1 MNLLRTSFWTGIA
14 TVIKLSAA
22 LVTNKIMAVVIGP
35 SGVALLGNFTNITT
49 ILGSFSNGAIGSG
62 IVKYIAEF
70 EKEEEKKSVIS
81 HAILINLIC
90 SFVIGGLVLIL
101 NKTLA
106 SFAFKDQN
114 LNSIFIIFGITV
126 VFYGLNTTL
135 TSILNGYKEI
145 KYLILTGVIGS
156 IISLLL
162 AYIITVRFGL
172 YGALINTIIAQVFIF
187 ILNWI
192 FVAKLKVIKKVLIAT
207 VIDKKLIVKLLKFGL
222 MSVASLSGTA
232 TLLIIRKY
240 VYEYYSPNEAGYL
253 QGLWTISSNYLLIIT
268 TSLTIYYLPTLAS
281 IKGKEGIKK
290 EIING
295 YKLLVPVCIFGALVI
310 FFSRELI
317 IRILFTSDFFQM
329 KDYFAFQLIGDT
341 FKISAWIL
349 SYLMVAKA
357 MTRWFILSEIL
368 FSVSYIGF
376 GLVFMHFYGSIGIT
390 YAYALNYLFYLVF
403 LLLLFKKYLFFKPA
417 CKK

>member
-1 MNLLRTSFWTGIA
+1 MNLLRTSFWTGLA
-14 TVIKLSAA
+14 TITKLSAA

-35 SGVALLGNFTNITT
+35 SGVALLGNFSNITA

-90 SFVIGGLVLIL
+90 SFIIGGLVLIL

-156 IISLLL
+156 FISLLL
-162 AYIITVRFGL
+162 AYIITIRFGL
-172 YGALINTIIAQVFIF
+172 YGALINTIISQVLIF
-187 ILNWI
+187 ILNWL
-192 FVAKLKVIKKVLIAT
+192 FVAKLKVIRKVLFNT
-207 VIDKKLIVKLLKFGL
+207 VIDKKLIIKLLKFGL
-222 MSVASLSGTA
+222 MSIASLSGTA

-240 VYEYYSPNEAGYL
+240 VYDYYSPNEAGYL

-268 TSLTIYYLPTLAS
+268 TSLTIYYLPTLSS
-281 IKGKEGIKK
+281 IKGKEGIRK

-295 YKLLVPVCIFGALVI
+295 YKLLVPLCIFGGLVI
-310 FFSRELI
+310 FFSREII
-317 IRILFTSDFFQM
+317 IRVLFTSAFFQM

-349 SYLMVAKA
+349 SYLMIAKA
-357 MTRWFILSEIL
+357 MTRWFIISEIL
-368 FSVSYIGF
+368 FSVSYIGIGF
-376 GLVFMHFYGSIGIT
+376 VFMHIYGSIGIT
-390 YAYALNYLFYLVF
+390 YAYALNYLFYLIF
-403 LLLLFKKYLFFKPA
+403 LLILFKKYLFFKQTCA
-417 CKK
+417 H